1 MKVYL
6 VGHKGWIGQ
15 KYVDLFEKLN
25 IECVYSEWRAE
36 SEEMKVDIVRSK
48 ATHVL
53 CCMGRTHG
61 TRDGKK
67 FTTIDYLEH
76 PEKLHENINDN
87 LFSPLSLALLCQ
99 QRNIHLIVFAHVFQ
113 SVAG

>member
-1 MKVYL
+1 
-6 VGHKGWIGQ
+6 
-15 KYVDLFEKLN
+15 
-25 IECVYSEWRAE
+25 
-36 SEEMKVDIVRSK
+36 
-48 ATHVL
+48 
-53 CCMGRTHG
+53 MGRTHG

-99 QRNIHLIVFAHVFQ
+99 QRNIHFTYIGTGCIFTYDDKH
-113 SVAG
+113 SVEDGVPFF